1 VKNGAPLRFPGAEAG
16 SIELEATDVK
26 SVRLAGCDL
35 APSAPGTAKWRS
47 RPSKKR
53 HLAPF
58 SITFLTILAGF
69 FRDLAH
75 QGANWRACG
84 PEQRWF

>member
-1 VKNGAPLRFPGAEAG
+1 MQLDAA
-16 SIELEATDVK
+16 DVR

-53 HLAPF
+53 HSKGSRVRGGALSLARHDAEPAYGP
-58 SITFLTILAGF
+58 LAALEPAV
-69 FRDLAH
+69 D
-75 QGANWRACG
+75 
-84 PEQRWF
+84 

>member
-1 VKNGAPLRFPGAEAG
+1 MALDCRFPGAAAG
-16 SIELEATDVK
+16 SMQLDAADVR

-53 HLAPF
+53 HSAPF
-58 SITFLTILAGF
+58 SITFLTIFSGF
-69 FRDLAH
+69 FRELAH
-75 QGANWRACG
+75 QGANWHACG
-84 PEQRWF
+84 P